1 MAAGLTPSE
10 QFVNEL
16 SQKSFLKAW
25 THPNPIGKK
34 GKELCDCLIVCAEH
48 TIIISVKEIEYRDT
62 GDVIG
67 YERWIKRAIDDSA
80 GQIWGAERWLQSQQ
94 TVERHDGRIVTLPPL
109 SKRKYHR
116 ISVSLGSKGQIP
128 IQWGDLGFGFVHVCD
143 ENSIEVLFRALDTIT
158 DFTNFLQSVE
168 QLMHLKTKI
177 IFDGGGLEDLVALY
191 LQNDYSLDYSTE
203 EGHPDLLIV
212 SDDLWTG
219 LSSSKEY
226 YKMIVDLKTSYIWDR
241 LIEYYVNDLLTEG
254 MFDMY
259 SKEVTD
265 NELALVVM
273 ALQPRRYRA
282 GLADTFMEF
291 LQNEELK
298 IASRVV
304 MGYNNVAFVFLIGK
318 SSDRESRVE
327 ELLLRC
333 SIIDVKLPEVKTVV
347 GIATDRPGTSTI
359 GYSSDIAYLHE
370 SHWTSEEQKRL
381 LKLSEELGYFR
392 NIIAKA

>member
-1 MAAGLTPSE
+1 MAIGLTPSE

-16 SQKSFLKAW
+16 SKKTFLKAW

-48 TIIISVKEIEYRDT
+48 IIIISVKEIEYRDT

-94 TVERHDGRIVTLPPL
+94 TVERHDGRIVTLSPL

-177 IFDGGGLEDLVALY
+177 IFDGGGLEDLVAFY

-226 YKMIVDLKTSYIWDR
+226 YKMIVDFKTSYIWDR

-359 GYSSDIAYLHE
+359 GYSSDIAYVHE
-370 SHWTSEEQKRL
+370 SRWTSEEKEKL
-381 LKLSEELGYFR
+381 LQLSKELGYFK
-392 NIIAKA
+392 NV

>member
-1 MAAGLTPSE
+1 MAIGLTPSE

-16 SQKSFLKAW
+16 SKKTFLKAW

-48 TIIISVKEIEYRDT
+48 IIIISVKEIEYRDT

-80 GQIWGAERWLQSQQ
+80 GQIWGAERWLESQQ

-226 YKMIVDLKTSYIWDR
+226 YKMIVDFKTSYIWDR

-359 GYSSDIAYLHE
+359 GYSSDIAYVHE
-370 SHWTSEEQKRL
+370 SRWTSEEKEKL
-381 LKLSEELGYFR
+381 LQLSKELGYFK
-392 NIIAKA
+392 NV

>member
-1 MAAGLTPSE
+1 MAIGLTPSE

-16 SQKSFLKAW
+16 SIKTFLKAW

-48 TIIISVKEIEYRDT
+48 IIIISVKEIEYRDT

-80 GQIWGAERWLQSQQ
+80 GQIWGAERWLESQQ
-94 TVERHDGRIVTLPPL
+94 TVARHDGRIVTLPPL

-177 IFDGGGLEDLVALY
+177 IFDGGGLEDMVALY

-226 YKMIVDLKTSYIWDR
+226 DKMIVDFKTSYIWDR

-359 GYSSDIAYLHE
+359 GYSSDIAYVHE
-370 SHWTSEEQKRL
+370 SRWTSEEKEKL
-381 LKLSEELGYFR
+381 LQLSKELGYFK
-392 NIIAKA
+392 NV

>member
-1 MAAGLTPSE
+1 MAIGLTPSE
-10 QFVNEL
+10 QFVNSL
-16 SQKSFLKAW
+16 SKKTFLKAW

-48 TIIISVKEIEYRDT
+48 IIIISVKEIEYRDT

-80 GQIWGAERWLQSQQ
+80 GQIWGAERWLESQQ

-226 YKMIVDLKTSYIWDR
+226 YKMIVDFKTSYIWDR

-291 LQNEELK
+291 LQNEALK

-359 GYSSDIAYLHE
+359 GYSSDIAYVHE
-370 SHWTSEEQKRL
+370 SRWTSEEKEKL
-381 LKLSEELGYFR
+381 LQLSKELGYFK
-392 NIIAKA
+392 NV

>member
-1 MAAGLTPSE
+1 MAIGLTPSE
-10 QFVNEL
+10 QFVHEL
-16 SQKSFLKAW
+16 SKKTFLKAW

-48 TIIISVKEIEYRDT
+48 IIIISVKEIEYRDT

-67 YERWIKRAIDDSA
+67 YERWIKRAIDDSS
-80 GQIWGAERWLQSQQ
+80 GQIWGAERWLESQQ
-94 TVERHDGRIVTLPPL
+94 TVARHDGRIVTLPPL

-191 LQNDYSLDYSTE
+191 LKNDYSLDYSTE

-226 YKMIVDLKTSYIWDR
+226 HKMIVDFKTSYIWDR

-259 SKEVTD
+259 SNEVTA

-291 LQNEELK
+291 LLNEELK

-347 GIATDRPGTSTI
+347 GIATDRPGTSTS
-359 GYSSDIAYLHE
+359 GYSSDIAYVHE
-370 SHWTSEEQKRL
+370 SRWTSEEKEKL
-381 LKLSEELGYFR
+381 LQLSKELGYFK
-392 NIIAKA
+392 NV

>member
-1 MAAGLTPSE
+1 MAIGLTPSE

-16 SQKSFLKAW
+16 SKKTFLKAW

-48 TIIISVKEIEYRDT
+48 IIIISVKEIEYRDT

-80 GQIWGAERWLQSQQ
+80 GQIWGAERWLESQQ

-226 YKMIVDLKTSYIWDR
+226 HKMIVDFKTSYIWDR

-359 GYSSDIAYLHE
+359 GYSSDIAYVHE
-370 SHWTSEEQKRL
+370 SRWTSEEKEKL
-381 LKLSEELGYFR
+381 LQLSKELGYFK
-392 NIIAKA
+392 NV

>member
-1 MAAGLTPSE
+1 MAIGLTPSE

-16 SQKSFLKAW
+16 SKKTFLKAW

-48 TIIISVKEIEYRDT
+48 IIIISVKEIEYRDT
-62 GDVIG
+62 WDVIG

-80 GQIWGAERWLQSQQ
+80 GQIWGAERWLESQQ

-226 YKMIVDLKTSYIWDR
+226 YKMIVDFKTSYIWDR

-359 GYSSDIAYLHE
+359 GYSSDIAYVHE
-370 SHWTSEEQKRL
+370 SRWTSEEKEKL
-381 LKLSEELGYFR
+381 LQLSKELGYFK
-392 NIIAKA
+392 NV

>member
-1 MAAGLTPSE
+1 MAIGLTPSE

-16 SQKSFLKAW
+16 SKKTFLKAW

-48 TIIISVKEIEYRDT
+48 IIIISVKEIEYRDT

-80 GQIWGAERWLQSQQ
+80 GQIWGAERWLESQQ

-203 EGHPDLLIV
+203 EGHLDLLIV

-219 LSSSKEY
+219 LSLSKEY
-226 YKMIVDLKTSYIWDR
+226 HKMIIDFKTSYIWDR

-318 SSDRESRVE
+318 SSDREFRAK

-347 GIATDRPGTSTI
+347 GIATDRSGTSEI
-359 GYSSDIAYLHE
+359 GYSSDIAYVHKFR
-370 SHWTSEEQKRL
+370 WTNEEKEKILR
-381 LKLSEELGYFR
+381 LSEELGYFQ
-392 NIIAKA
+392 NV

>member
-1 MAAGLTPSE
+1 MAIGLTPSE
-10 QFVNEL
+10 QFVNAL
-16 SQKSFLKAW
+16 SKKTFLKAW

-48 TIIISVKEIEYRDT
+48 IIIISVKEIEYRDT

-80 GQIWGAERWLQSQQ
+80 GQIWGAERWLESQQ
-94 TVERHDGRIVTLPPL
+94 TVERHDGRIVILPPL

-226 YKMIVDLKTSYIWDR
+226 HKMIIDFKTSYIWDR

-259 SKEVTD
+259 SNEVTA

-273 ALQPRRYRA
+273 ALQPRRYRV

-333 SIIDVKLPEVKTVV
+333 SIIDVKLPEVKTIV
-347 GIATDRPGTSTI
+347 GIATDRHGTSTI
-359 GYSSDIAYLHE
+359 GYSSDIAYVHE
-370 SHWTSEEQKRL
+370 SRWTSEEKEKL
-381 LKLSEELGYFR
+381 LQLSKELGYFK
-392 NIIAKA
+392 NV

>member
-1 MAAGLTPSE
+1 MAIGLTPSE

-16 SQKSFLKAW
+16 SKKTFLKAW

-48 TIIISVKEIEYRDT
+48 IIIISVKEIEYRDT

-80 GQIWGAERWLQSQQ
+80 GQIWGAERWLESQQ

-212 SDDLWTG
+212 SDELWTG

-226 YKMIVDLKTSYIWDR
+226 HKMIVDFKTSYIWDR

-347 GIATDRPGTSTI
+347 GIATDRSGTSEI
-359 GYSSDIAYLHE
+359 GYSSDIAYVHK
-370 SHWTSEEQKRL
+370 SRWTNEEKEKILQ
-381 LKLSEELGYFR
+381 LSEEFGYFQ
-392 NIIAKA
+392 NV